1 VDWKLIFEGFQDIGF
16 PMWSAVV
23 LYAVIRITSIVRLGA
38 MRLEEN
44 DRKFNERFEIHI
56 VEADKRMSLIEQ
68 LLEKHDQEIQELKG
82 INHPNGHRR

>member
-1 VDWKLIFEGFQDIGF
+1 LDINQIAQLFQEIGF
-16 PMWSAVV
+16 PLWAAVV
-23 LYAVIRITSIVRLGA
+23 FYAVIRITTIVRLGV